1 MKKPLKWAITV
12 LGMVAVF
19 GLVYLC
25 GELFGVTAGPV
36 PTIVL
41 MLAVYVAGWFWTRAE
56 ARRGGARGRKT
67 IRPGAAAQCGGS
79 FFAFSLT
86 QRRGILRLKRGRRGV
101 RIK

>member
-41 MLAVYVAGWFWTRAE
+41 MLAVYGAGWFW
-56 ARRGGARGRKT
+56 RRE
-67 IRPGAAAQCGGS
+67 RPKPDGEEPADEKQ
-79 FFAFSLT
+79 
-86 QRRGILRLKRGRRGV
+86 
-101 RIK
+101 

>member
-41 MLAVYVAGWFWTRAE
+41 MLAVYVAGWFWTWE
-56 ARRGGARGRKT
+56 
-67 IRPGAAAQCGGS
+67 RPKPDGEEPADEKQ
-79 FFAFSLT
+79 
-86 QRRGILRLKRGRRGV
+86 
-101 RIK
+101 